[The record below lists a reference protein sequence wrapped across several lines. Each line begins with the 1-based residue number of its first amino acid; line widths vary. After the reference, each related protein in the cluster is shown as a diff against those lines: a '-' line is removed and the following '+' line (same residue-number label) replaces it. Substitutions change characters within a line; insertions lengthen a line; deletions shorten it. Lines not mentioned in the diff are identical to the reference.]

1 MKRAIIA
8 VALCSAVPLVGTTGC
23 ATQRTAGEEFDDA
36 AVANR
41 VSAKLGIDPD
51 LRKYDI
57 FVNAEENIVTLRGV
71 VSNPQER
78 QEAERI
84 ARDSRGVRG
93 VNNMLEVGEG
103 AGGGGGGEAGGGAG
117 NGGGGGDEVE
127 GERDR
132 PDAWLTTKV
141 TSKLATEL
149 DVRARDVDVDTE
161 DAIVTL
167 SGTVRSRQE
176 AQEAERLAR
185 ETEGVREVR
194 NELRIAADEEE

>member
-23 ATQRTAGEEFDDA
+23 ATQRTEGEEFDDA

-57 FVNAEENIVTLRGV
+57 YVNSEENIVTLRGMV
-71 VSNPQER
+71 ASPQER

-103 AGGGGGGEAGGGAG
+103 AGGGGGGGAG

-161 DAIVTL
+161 NAVVTL
-167 SGTVRSRQE
+167 SGVVRSSQE

-194 NELRIAADEEE
+194 NELRVEEE

>member
-23 ATQRTAGEEFDDA
+23 ATQRTEGGDFDDA

-57 FVNAEENIVTLRGV
+57 YVNSEENIVTLRGMV
-71 VSNPQER
+71 ASPQER

-103 AGGGGGGEAGGGAG
+103 AGGGGGGGAG

-161 DAIVTL
+161 NAVVTL
-167 SGTVRSRQE
+167 SGVVRSSQE

-194 NELRIAADEEE
+194 NELRVEEE

>member
-8 VALCSAVPLVGTTGC
+8 VALCSVVPAFAAAGC
-23 ATQRTAGEEFDDA
+23 ATQQTMGEEFDDT

-41 VSAKLGIDPD
+41 VSAKLGIDPNLRQYD
-51 LRKYDI
+51 LHVD
-57 FVNAEENIVTLRGV
+57 ASENIVTLRGMV
-71 VSNPQER
+71 ASPQER

-93 VNNMLEVGEG
+93 VNNLIEVGDIGQGGGGGGG
-103 AGGGGGGEAGGGAG
+103 AGGGGADDP
-117 NGGGGGDEVE
+117 GDQAS

-132 PDAWLTTKV
+132 PDAWVTTKV
-141 TSKLATEL
+141 KSKLATDM
-149 DVRARDVDVDTE
+149 DVRARDVEVDTE
-161 DAIVTL
+161 DSVVTL
-167 SGTVRSRQE
+167 SGVVRSQQE

-194 NELRIAADEEE
+194 NELQVATEGEG